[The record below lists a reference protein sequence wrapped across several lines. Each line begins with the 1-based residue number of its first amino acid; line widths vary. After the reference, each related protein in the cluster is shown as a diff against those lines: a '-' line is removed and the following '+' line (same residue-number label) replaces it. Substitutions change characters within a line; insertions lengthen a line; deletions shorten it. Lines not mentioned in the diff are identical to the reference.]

1 MKKEKFVVGVI
12 FWTLILLCGCGKPA
26 SKEISVNDESD
37 SIWDE
42 AEIQDGTRF
51 GNEADMSAES
61 GEDSGVDVQNGNGY
75 AFSTEYSIEDYC
87 QGCFIVSKND
97 KLLYGMLGSNG
108 EEILPV
114 QYDDIDFINKE
125 EVMDG
130 RNEHIYAKTQY
141 EDDYTIVNADGEQI
155 LSGIA
160 EDTVSIDFR
169 LDNGDADSPFF
180 IERDRDGNYI
190 KLYKEDGTLSLQFD
204 GEGNDLYRMKCL
216 SKDFYLLNRAE
227 VNEDGSY
234 WSFGWGDSIAEGT
247 VKNTALYDRQGQ
259 LLQQWDGMWLFD
271 GDIAEDGKCVFF
283 MITDEQIGE
292 ADSEE
297 GNAYQFTMDESGSI
311 SEDGEVEL
319 TEVNYMIHRNEKEN
333 QSQEDEYY
341 LGKENDIRLY
351 KSNDTW
357 KLVDANDNPLY
368 DERYYKCYADSYCYF
383 LTNENDEMCLIDRN
397 GNKIVDYGW
406 ITLGE
411 DNIYF
416 NGTEVRTSNFC
427 VGDDGAC
434 FVQGNDVY
442 MFMEVRV
449 YDK

>member
-42 AEIQDGTRF
+42 AEIQAGTEF
-51 GNEADMSAES
+51 GNEADMSAVS

-141 EDDYTIVNADGEQI
+141 EDDYTIVNANGEQI

-160 EDTVSIDFR
+160 EDTGSIDLR
-169 LDNGDADSPFF
+169 LGNGDADSPFF
-180 IERDRDGNYI
+180 IEKGKDRDYI
-190 KLYKEDGTLSLQFD
+190 KLHKEDGTLLLQFD
-204 GEGNDLYRMKCL
+204 GEGNDLYRIKCL

-227 VNEDGSY
+227 VNEEGAY
-234 WSFGWGDSIAEGT
+234 WSFGWGDSITQGT

-259 LLQQWDGMWLFD
+259 LLKQWDGMWLFD
-271 GDIAEDGKCVFF
+271 SDIAEDGKCTFF
-283 MITDEQIGE
+283 MTTDEQLAD

-297 GNAYQFTMDESGSI
+297 GNAYQFTMDETGNI
-311 SEDGEVEL
+311 SEDGEIL
-319 TEVNYMIHRNEKEN
+319 IMDINHKMYKSKKEN
-333 QSQEDEYY
+333 QPQEDGYY
-341 LGKENDIRLY
+341 LGKENEIRLY

-357 KLVDANDNPLY
+357 KLVDSNDNPLY
-368 DERYYKCYADSYCYF
+368 EERYYECYEDSSCYF
-383 LTNENDEMCLIDRN
+383 LANEDDEMCLIDRN
-397 GNKIVDYGW
+397 GNRIVDYGW
-406 ITLGE
+406 LTSAG
-411 DNIYF
+411 DYIYF
-416 NGTEVRTSNFC
+416 NGMETRFFA
-427 VGDDGAC
+427 GDDAVC

-442 MFMEVRV
+442 MFMGGESL
-449 YDK
+449 